1 VIFGEQKTMYLK
13 LKNAG
18 ALATRIYVKTNDGR
32 SIPFFG
38 MDDLRQR
45 DEEARILRERQ
56 EMKKANILQAQK
68 DAEDAKEQLNKAGS
82 IQNEEA

>member
-1 VIFGEQKTMYLK
+1 MYLK

-38 MDDLRQR
+38 MDDLRHR
-45 DEEARILRERQ
+45 EEETKILKERT
-56 EMKKANILQAQK
+56 EIKKAKILQAQT

-82 IQNEEA
+82 IQSEEA